1 MNDTGVTGRFYHP
14 ILTLSMRVFDS
25 RDFMSLVIRQTL
37 YIISR
42 EISIEHPSVGL
53 ASLAQ
58 QVNTKAFKINAK
70 IEDVG
75 LNED

>member
-1 MNDTGVTGRFYHP
+1 
-14 ILTLSMRVFDS
+14 MRHTD
-25 RDFMSLVIRQTL
+25 IYT
-37 YIISR
+37 YIYIHISR
-42 EISIEHPSVGL
+42 EISIEHHSVGL

-58 QVNTKAFKINAK
+58 QVKKKAFKINAK